1 MDRSTYHSPVSDSQ
15 RPSSGRKS
23 PEQPT
28 RIGVT
33 TYRETAT
40 WGVWNEAA
48 DLLPCSYADAVTLAG
63 GMPLLVPP
71 ATHDDL
77 AIAADCVLD
86 AVHGLVLAGGADI
99 DPRRYQAE
107 RDPRCGPPRP
117 NRDAWEIQLAR
128 AALARGLPVL
138 AICRGMQVLNVALG
152 GDLIQHLPDVV
163 GHSGHC
169 PVLGRHGKHEVVL
182 SPDSRIGSLLGTR
195 PTVATYHHQGLARLG
210 SGLVAI
216 GWAVD
221 GTIEAV
227 EHAGAPWV
235 VGVQWH
241 PEVRDG
247 GALFGGFVVACAAYR
262 ARARAGV

>member
-1 MDRSTYHSPVSDSQ
+1 MDRSTYHSPVSERQ
-15 RPSSGRKS
+15 S
-23 PEQPT
+23 PGQPP
-28 RIGVT
+28 RIGIT

-48 DLLPCSYADAVTLAG
+48 DLLPSSYADAVTLAG
-63 GMPLLVPP
+63 GAALLLPP

-77 AIAADCVLD
+77 ATAAEAVLEG
-86 AVHGLVLAGGADI
+86 VHGLALAGGPDI
-99 DPRRYQAE
+99 DPHRYRAE
-107 RDPRCGPPRP
+107 RDPHSSPPRP
-117 NRDAWEIQLAR
+117 NRDAWEIQLAHT
-128 AALARGLPVL
+128 ALAHGLPVL

-163 GHSGHC
+163 GNSEHC
-169 PVLGRHGKHEVVL
+169 PVIGRHGKHEVVL
-182 SPDSRIGSLLGTR
+182 APDSRLGSLLGLR
-195 PTVATYHHQGLARLG
+195 ATVATYHHQGLAHLG
-210 SGLVAI
+210 SELVAI
-216 GWAVD
+216 GWAAD

-247 GALFGGFVVACAAYR
+247 GPLFRGFITACAAYR
-262 ARARAGV
+262 ARLHQVGV